1 MNHFIE
7 LTLAGLTRGGIYALI
22 AVGYTMVYGII
33 GLINFAHGEI
43 YMLGAFVGLTAAGVA
58 TAFGFPDLAILA
70 LALTLAVVYA
80 AAYGYTAEKV
90 AYRPLRGAPRLSAL
104 ISAIGMSIFLQ
115 NFVLLAQGSEFKTYP
130 NLIENIWGSHYF
142 ADDADDSFFLQP
154 AEWAILIAAAIAM
167 MILFALIKFTRI
179 GLAMRAVS
187 QDREMATLL
196 GVNVG
201 RTISAA
207 FIAGSSFAA
216 VGGVLVASHVGQV
229 NFYFGFLAGI
239 KAFTAAVLGGIG
251 SIPGA
256 ALGGLILGM
265 TESFTAGYIRS
276 DYEDV
281 IAFLLLVTILIFK
294 PEGLLGKPSA
304 TRA

>member
-58 TAFGFPDLAILA
+58 TAFGFSDLAILA

-130 NLIENIWGSHYF
+130 NLIEKY
-142 ADDADDSFFLQP
+142 
-154 AEWAILIAAAIAM
+154 
-167 MILFALIKFTRI
+167 
-179 GLAMRAVS
+179 
-187 QDREMATLL
+187 
-196 GVNVG
+196 
-201 RTISAA
+201 
-207 FIAGSSFAA
+207 
-216 VGGVLVASHVGQV
+216 
-229 NFYFGFLAGI
+229 
-239 KAFTAAVLGGIG
+239 
-251 SIPGA
+251 
-256 ALGGLILGM
+256 
-265 TESFTAGYIRS
+265 
-276 DYEDV
+276 
-281 IAFLLLVTILIFK
+281 
-294 PEGLLGKPSA
+294 LGKPLLRRRRRRFVFSPA
-304 TRA
+304 RRMGDFNRGGNCDDDSIRPD

>member
-1 MNHFIE
+1 
-7 LTLAGLTRGGIYALI
+7 
-22 AVGYTMVYGII
+22 
-33 GLINFAHGEI
+33 
-43 YMLGAFVGLTAAGVA
+43 
-58 TAFGFPDLAILA
+58 
-70 LALTLAVVYA
+70 
-80 AAYGYTAEKV
+80 
-90 AYRPLRGAPRLSAL
+90 
-104 ISAIGMSIFLQ
+104 
-115 NFVLLAQGSEFKTYP
+115 
-130 NLIENIWGSHYF
+130 
-142 ADDADDSFFLQP
+142 
-154 AEWAILIAAAIAM
+154 
-167 MILFALIKFTRI
+167 
-179 GLAMRAVS
+179 
-187 QDREMATLL
+187 MATLL

>member
-58 TAFGFPDLAILA
+58 TAFGFSDLAILA